1 MVERSAH
8 GSVLAETP
16 PPRASLMLAHGFTV
30 EQLVESCAR
39 GHPLRATCAAPSPMA
54 LIALAKALDRPPLI
68 AASSASVSSRRFGSE
83 GSELRIMVLLMIF
96 SIGPG
101 HGRDLKVEVMLTS
114 AAGAGGC
121 AGVAGRQGT
130 ALIGQRFRACHC
142 SQ

>member
-1 MVERSAH
+1 
-8 GSVLAETP
+8 
-16 PPRASLMLAHGFTV
+16 
-30 EQLVESCAR
+30 
-39 GHPLRATCAAPSPMA
+39 
-54 LIALAKALDRPPLI
+54 
-68 AASSASVSSRRFGSE
+68 
-83 GSELRIMVLLMIF
+83 LRIMVLLMIF